1 MGLWHVVTTWR
12 ISKYRSP
19 PPKVIDGF
27 YMFLRL
33 GPWLLLVNPVQN
45 DPNIAGGHQNGGLVG
60 HPLLPFYL
68 HQVPNPM
75 NSHCTLLPWKIHPKK
90 PQKPYNNS
98 NLPPTSPIFHI
109 PTVPRRGQAGGS
121 LPRALPR
128 TGGTP
133 GHEGGRTLDPKMLR
147 LRHAMNDG
155 LLTFFFAKKRLVIFH
170 HSFIYI
176 YNHS

>member
-27 YMFLRL
+27 YMFLRP

-68 HQVPNPM
+68 HQVHPM

-90 PQKPYNNS
+90 PQKPYNKQLHTYPRHYPFSTHRSSPWPGRRKPTKSSTENWRNS
-98 NLPPTSPIFHI
+98 GPWRRQNLGPKNAASASRDERRTFDVFFCQETVGDISP
-109 PTVPRRGQAGGS
+109 
-121 LPRALPR
+121 
-128 TGGTP
+128 
-133 GHEGGRTLDPKMLR
+133 
-147 LRHAMNDG
+147 
-155 LLTFFFAKKRLVIFH
+155 
-170 HSFIYI
+170 
-176 YNHS
+176 